1 MNLSATT
8 FLLDPICLSAST
20 QRGLHVVINSSV
32 SSAHYTILGQSRN
45 EVMLPDNS
53 PSVSMWPYLLSS
65 AQTRRLNT
73 ISVYADRGT
82 SSTQTR
88 LLYMN
93 AGALRVW
100 REMGMPVNI
109 VGETNR
115 PPRTAMLSFG
125 MPFAE

>member
-1 MNLSATT
+1 
-8 FLLDPICLSAST
+8 
-20 QRGLHVVINSSV
+20 
-32 SSAHYTILGQSRN
+32 
-45 EVMLPDNS
+45 
-53 PSVSMWPYLLSS
+53 MWPYLLSS
-65 AQTRRLNT
+65 DQTRRLNS
-73 ISVYADRGT
+73 ISVYTDRGT

-125 MPFAE
+125 MPFAA